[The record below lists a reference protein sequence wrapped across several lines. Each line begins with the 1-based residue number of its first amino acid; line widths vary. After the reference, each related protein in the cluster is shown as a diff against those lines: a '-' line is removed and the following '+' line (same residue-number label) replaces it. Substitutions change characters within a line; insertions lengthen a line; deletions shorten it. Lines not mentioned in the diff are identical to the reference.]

1 MPSIG
6 KRYFNFGT
14 IIFLIGLILFAYGGV
29 NAYSAHNAAN
39 THQYT
44 TTQINESTAAQFPQE
59 RVFQYED
66 LPEPDQSI
74 VEQTLNHGGDYTTSK
89 EASEFTFNTDVYQAN
104 VVEYENEHYRLVA
117 ESAGS
122 GLGLYLWIPF
132 TLVGAWLLFSGLLL
146 SPLPQRLREHWN
158 TEGGSG

>member
-14 IIFLIGLILFAYGGV
+14 IIFLIGVILFAYGGV
-29 NAYSAHNAAN
+29 NAYSAHSAAN

-44 TTQINESTAAQFPQE
+44 MTQINQSEAAQFPQQ
-59 RVFQYED
+59 RVFQYEN

-74 VEQTLNHGGDYTTSK
+74 VEQTLNHGGDYTTST
-89 EASEFTFNTDVYQAN
+89 EASEFIFRTDAYQAN
-104 VVEYENEHYRLVA
+104 VVEYDNEHYRLVA
-117 ESAGS
+117 QSGGS
-122 GLGLYLWIPF
+122 GLGLYLWIPL

-146 SPLPQRLREHWN
+146 SPLLQRLREHWN
-158 TEGGSG
+158 SEGESG